1 LAGATATESV
11 AGRPPADDRRR
22 HHGGAQGA
30 RRPVRHLRHQAV
42 DRPPR
47 LYGPLPEIEDQWPQ
61 GPPREQLWWFFRVA
75 HRDNNQVLHS
85 TALGL
90 SGGVS
95 RTTDSLG
102 LDAGPSDRDLDR
114 GSAPCGATSR
124 CSPCSGTTSRSPAAT
139 RWTRSPGTPATPSR
153 LGSLAERSRTPG
165 PKRRARYAEP
175 FP

>member
-1 LAGATATESV
+1 
-11 AGRPPADDRRR
+11 
-22 HHGGAQGA
+22 
-30 RRPVRHLRHQAV
+30 V

-85 TALGL
+85 AALGR

-124 CSPCSGTTSRSPAAT
+124 CSPLLWDHFAI
-139 RWTRSPGTPATPSR
+139 PGRDALDEIARNASDAFETGEPS
-153 LGSLAERSRTPG
+153 
-165 PKRRARYAEP
+165 
-175 FP
+175 